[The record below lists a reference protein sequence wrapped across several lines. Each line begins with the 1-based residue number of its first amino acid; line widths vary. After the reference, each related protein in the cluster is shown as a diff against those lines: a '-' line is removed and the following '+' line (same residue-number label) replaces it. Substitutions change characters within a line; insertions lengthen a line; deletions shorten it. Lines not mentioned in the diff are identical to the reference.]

1 MVRYAQYDTANM
13 QEKRQFPCWSSL
25 TQKSSANK
33 CGTILSQIAWRALAS
48 LLVVVFVGDLN
59 AQEIEGVLDVQSGGS
74 VTGNV
79 SSQDRNDWYSFKLA
93 NSGTVKLRLS
103 ELEADADLCLYRGS
117 VNRSVE
123 SETKCFHASRQP
135 SRHQILAGSAGR
147 STLIDEIE
155 WALGPNTY
163 YIRVDSFDD
172 EFTSYQ
178 LIYGLEVPPEI
189 RVTLPPFEV
198 NEGSHLT
205 YTVELMRA
213 PDRDVVVTVTTSD
226 PSTLVAEPS
235 QLHFTPNDPSPQD
248 VRIMAK
254 EDDDA
259 VSEEVTISHETTD
272 LLLDGSTTTIRVTGR
287 VIDNDIDVDDVRL
300 SVGALEIDEGRSG
313 TYTVV
318 LTRNPGGDVTITPSS
333 DNAAVTV
340 SPASLTFDANNW
352 DDEKIVTVS
361 AAQDEDAIDD
371 TATISHAVSG
381 YGNATADSVSVTVS
395 DDGPDVQMERA
406 AVTETLAAVTAAT
419 VSNVTTNIG
428 ARFSAARSGTS
439 LTSLSLAGQSAKQ
452 YATYERMRWNSL
464 WNEES
469 HARALNSEEVLR
481 STDFQIALG
490 AGESTLAQAAE
501 QWTFWGRGDLQYF
514 SSEPDRGPSYTGD
527 LRAAYLGL
535 DMQVDDRWLAGVAV
549 SRTVAEAD
557 YSLGISGAE
566 NDGKLDVT
574 LTSLT
579 PYVRFAPDSESE
591 LWAIIGAGQGAIEN
605 SRPSAA
611 SGQDSTD
618 VVMWMASAGGRRA
631 VAIADPLDLALL
643 GDVGFGRIMTED
655 GVQAIAGLTVDTWQ
669 ARIGIEGSYTIDA
682 GNGRTLT
689 SFMEVAGR
697 YDGGDG
703 GEVGLELSPGIYFS
717 HPDSGFGLEVR
728 GRALVLHSAENY
740 AEYGGSV
747 TASMTPRNDG
757 QGLSLSLSPRW
768 GGDSGGAETLWRDD
782 SFGQL
787 GARSNDRNAMS
798 LDARVG
804 YGFDV
809 TDRLLL
815 TPFGEVGLRDED
827 RRQVRIG
834 ARLDRGNF
842 DKGALNLELAGA
854 QHESVGDD
862 PEYRVAVTGRVRF

>member
-1 MVRYAQYDTANM
+1 MVCYAQYDTANM
-13 QEKRQFPCWSSL
+13 QEKRQFPCWSL
-25 TQKSSANK
+25 LAQKPSATK
-33 CGTILSQIAWRALAS
+33 CRTILPQIAWRALAS
-48 LLVVVFVGDLN
+48 LLAFVFVGELN

-74 VTGNV
+74 ITGDV
-79 SSQDRNDWYSFKLA
+79 SSEDRNDWYSFTLA
-93 NSGTVKLRLS
+93 NSGTLKLRLS

-117 VNRSVE
+117 VNRNVE
-123 SETKCFHASRQP
+123 SKTKCYGSSSQ
-135 SRHQILAGSAGR
+135 QILASSVGR
-147 STLIDEIE
+147 SASIDEIE

-172 EFTSYQ
+172 EFTSYR
-178 LIYGLEVPPEI
+178 LMYGLEVPPKI
-189 RVTLPPFEV
+189 LVSLRPFEV

-205 YTVELMRA
+205 YQVELMRA
-213 PDRDVVVTVTTSD
+213 PDHGAVVTVRTSD
-226 PSTLVAEPS
+226 PSALVAEPS
-235 QLHFTPNDPSPQD
+235 QLRFTPNDLSPQD

-259 VSEEVTISHETTD
+259 VSEEVTIFHETTD

-287 VIDNDIDVDDVRL
+287 VIDNDTDVDDVRL
-300 SVGALEIDEGRSG
+300 SVDALEIDEGRSG

-318 LTRNPGGDVTITPSS
+318 LTRNPGGDVTITPIS

-361 AAQDEDAIDD
+361 AAQDEDAIDV

-381 YGNATADSVSVTVS
+381 YGNATADSVSVRVS

-406 AVTETLAAVTAAT
+406 AVTETLATVTAAT

-439 LTSLSLAGQSAKQ
+439 LSLAGQSAAQ
-452 YATYERMRWNSL
+452 YATYERMRWDSL
-464 WNEES
+464 WNEEGHS
-469 HARALNSEEVLR
+469 RALNSEEVMR

-527 LRAAYLGL
+527 LKAAYLGF

-566 NDGKLDVT
+566 NDGKMDVT
-574 LTSLT
+574 LTSLI

-605 SRPSAA
+605 NRPGAA
-611 SGQDSTD
+611 SSQESTD
-618 VVMWMASAGGRRA
+618 VAMWMASAGGRRA
-631 VAIADPLDLALL
+631 VANADPLDLAFL

-655 GVQAIAGLTVDTWQ
+655 GVQRIAGLTVDTWR

-682 GNGRTLT
+682 GNSRTLT

-717 HPDSGFGLEVR
+717 HADSGFGLEVR

-747 TASMTPRNDG
+747 TASMTPRSDG

-834 ARLDRGNF
+834 TRLHRGHF
-842 DKGALNLELAGA
+842 DKGALNLELTGA
-854 QHESVGDD
+854 QRENAGDD
-862 PEYRVAVTGRVRF
+862 PEHLVAVTGHVRF